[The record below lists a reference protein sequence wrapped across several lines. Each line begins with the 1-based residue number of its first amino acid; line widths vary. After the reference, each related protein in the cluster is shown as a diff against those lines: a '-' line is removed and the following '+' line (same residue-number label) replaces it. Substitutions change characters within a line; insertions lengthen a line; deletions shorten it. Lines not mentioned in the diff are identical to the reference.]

1 MKRILILGGGTGGT
15 MMAVKLRRALD
26 PDVWDITVVDRDDR
40 HIYQPGLLFL
50 PFGMYTERDL
60 YKPRSRFIPPGVT
73 LAFGELDAIDPE
85 AKQVRFVDGRRL
97 EYDLLVV
104 ATGSRIVPGEVS
116 GMDGPGWHERVFDFY
131 THEGARAL
139 GYALRR
145 FDGGRLAVHLT
156 DMPIKCPVAPLEF
169 AFLADW
175 YLREH
180 GLRDKTELTFVT
192 SLGDAFTKPRAAQ
205 KLRGLLQEKNIRVEA
220 EFATASVDGQG
231 GLLESWDERQVPF
244 DLLVTIPIHRGSEVI
259 ARSGMGDAL
268 DFLPTD
274 PFTLQARDWPD
285 VFAIGDATDVPTSKA
300 GSVAHFEAEVLL
312 DNILRWTGGR
322 DPLPAFDGHA
332 NCFIETGFQKAVLL
346 DFNYDTE
353 PLPGRFPLPGL
364 GPLTLLGES
373 EANHWGK
380 MAFRS
385 VYWNLLLNG
394 ADMSA
399 IGPGM
404 SMAGKWS

>member
-1 MKRILILGGGTGGT
+1 MKRIVILGGGTGGT

-26 PDVWDITVVDRDDR
+26 PDDWSITVVDRDDR
-40 HIYQPGLLFL
+40 HIYQPGLLFI

-73 LAFGELDAIDPE
+73 LTFGELDAIDPE
-85 AKQVRFVDGRRL
+85 ANQVRMTDGRAL
-97 EYDLLVV
+97 DYDLLIV
-104 ATGSRIVPGEVS
+104 ATGSRIVPEEVE
-116 GMDGPGWHERVFDFY
+116 GMAGPGWHEKVFDFY
-131 THEGARAL
+131 TPEGANAL
-139 GYALRR
+139 GYALQR
-145 FDGGRLAVHLT
+145 FDGGRLAVQLT
-156 DMPIKCPVAPLEF
+156 EMPIKCPVAPLEF
-169 AFLADW
+169 VFLADW

-180 GLRDKTELTFVT
+180 GLRDRTELTYVT
-192 SLGDAFTKPRAAQ
+192 SLDDAFTKPRAAAALRDLLAQ
-205 KLRGLLQEKNIRVEA
+205 KDIRVEPH
-220 EFATASVDGQG
+220 FATGSVDGEAG
-231 GLLESWDERQVPF
+231 VMKSWDEREVPF
-244 DLLVTIPIHRGSEVI
+244 DLLVTVPIHRGSEVI
-259 ARSGMGDAL
+259 ARSGMGDDQ
-268 DFLPTD
+268 DFLPTN
-274 PFTLQARDWPD
+274 PFTLQSRDWPNI
-285 VFAIGDATDVPTSKA
+285 FAIGDATNVPTSKA

-312 DNILRWTGGR
+312 DNVMRWIGDR
-322 DPLPAFDGHA
+322 EPMPVFDGHA
-332 NCFIETGFQKAVLL
+332 NCFIETGFGKAVLL

-353 PLPGRFPLPGL
+353 PLPGKFPLPGI

-385 VYWNLLLNG
+385 VYWNLLLTG